1 VRCVGFIAVFAA
13 LLALSASAG
22 EATKKPCLGL
32 EDRTLEHQPRPTE
45 DPTIRTRQPLMTE
58 NECEA
63 VKRKGLQLRL
73 IEIPQEQEDPMGLS
87 LGSKDKGGMLYFK
100 IPFSF

>member
-1 VRCVGFIAVFAA
+1 MRCTVSIGVFAA
-13 LLALSASAG
+13 FLAVSAHAA
-22 EATKKPCLGL
+22 EATKSCFALPEEKI
-32 EDRTLEHQPRPTE
+32 DTD
-45 DPTIRTRQPLMTE
+45 DPVAQVAQPLLTQ

-63 VKRKGLQLRL
+63 IQRRGLQIQLL
-73 IEIPQEQEDPMGLS
+73 EIPQDGEEPMGLS